1 MSVPAIGVF
10 LPTLA
15 TSPDGAVGDVAASA
29 RHAEAIGLES
39 GWVIDQLV
47 TGGGAPFIESTVA
60 LGVAAAVT
68 SRLRLG
74 LGVLIVPLR
83 PVAWIA
89 KQVGSLQHVSNGRLL
104 LGVGVGGDRHDT
116 SWAAVNVPR
125 SERGRRTDDALRV
138 LPAMLR
144 GEPSVTPDGDP
155 AMTPIRFLPAVGVPP
170 IIVGGNSVAAMR
182 RAVRVGDGWFPA
194 VMTARELSSAA
205 SELDQLAGAAGRPR
219 PEISLGIIVAMTED
233 PMVPDRDAVIE
244 RLTGPSFGLPAE
256 VASAALVSGSR
267 GEVAEQLAAYAGAG
281 AARVVASFAVGD
293 WFRQARL
300 LADAAAGNR

>member
-1 MSVPAIGVF
+1 MSMPAVGVF

-15 TSPDGAVGDVAASA
+15 TSPDEAVGDVAASA

-47 TGGGAPFIESTVA
+47 TGGGTPFIESTVA
-60 LGVAAAVT
+60 LAVASAVT

-89 KQVGSLQHVSNGRLL
+89 KQIGSLQHVSNGRVL

-116 SWAAVNVPR
+116 SWAAVGVSR
-125 SERGRRTDDALRV
+125 SERGRRTDDALRM

-155 AMTPIRFLPAVGVPP
+155 AMTPIRFVPAVGVPP

-194 VMTARELSSAA
+194 VMTAAELSSAA
-205 SELDQLAGAAGRPR
+205 QELDQLAATAQRPR
-219 PEISLGIIVAMTED
+219 PEITAGLIVAMTED
-233 PMVPDRDAVIE
+233 PTVPDRDAVIQ
-244 RLTGPSFGLPAE
+244 RLTGPSFGLSAD

-267 GEVAEQLAAYAGAG
+267 AEVAEQLAAYAAAG

-293 WFRQARL
+293 WFRQAQL
-300 LADAAAGNR
+300 LAGAASGR